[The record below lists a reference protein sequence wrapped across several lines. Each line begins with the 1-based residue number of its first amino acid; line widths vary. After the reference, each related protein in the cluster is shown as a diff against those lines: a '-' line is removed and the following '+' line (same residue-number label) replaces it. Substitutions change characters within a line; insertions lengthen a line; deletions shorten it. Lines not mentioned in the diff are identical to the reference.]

1 MIEIN
6 NWHLHPVRGGGI
18 CLVGQVAGRGELQTT
33 EVVQAT
39 VLHNGTRLLKTETGS
54 VYKLGT
60 EKLGM
65 WVVALESRRP
75 EKVANLRKAGIL

>member
-6 NWHLHPVRGGGI
+6 NWHLHPVSGGGI
-18 CLVGQVAGRGELQTT
+18 CLVGDVVGRGEIQTT
-33 EVVQAT
+33 EVVQAAIQ
-39 VLHNGTRLLKTETGS
+39 NGARLLKTETGS
-54 VYKLGT
+54 VYKLGA
-60 EKLGM
+60 EKLGL